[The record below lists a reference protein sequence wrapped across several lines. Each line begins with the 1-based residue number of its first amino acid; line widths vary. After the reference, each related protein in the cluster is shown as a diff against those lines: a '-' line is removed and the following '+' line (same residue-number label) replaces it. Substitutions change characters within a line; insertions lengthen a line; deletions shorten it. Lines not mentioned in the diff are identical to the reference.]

1 MLVTNTSQVNEL
13 MKYLTRLTIATL
25 FLTCFS
31 NLLAQ
36 QQSKYTISGYIK
48 EELSGELLPG
58 VTIYIPSLNT
68 GVITNGYG
76 FYSMTLPAG
85 DYELVFTYV
94 GFEGVRQPIKLDKD
108 LVMDQ
113 FLKPSVVALEE
124 VVVSANLL
132 DKVSETTQMS
142 TVKMSTKSVEN
153 IPALL
158 GEKDVFKALQ
168 LMPGV
173 QSGSEGTSGLYVRG
187 GGPDQNL
194 LILDDAIVYNASH
207 LFGFFSIFNGDA
219 LKSIELHKGGFP
231 ARFGGRLSSVIKMD
245 MKDGNKEEV
254 HGKVGVGLISSS
266 LLLEGPINRGKTS
279 YIVSGRRTYIDVLAA
294 PFVATSGSDERG
306 GYYFYDLNAKVNH
319 EFDERNKLYVSG
331 YFGQDRFYARTRGEA
346 FKASLSWGNASSTL
360 RWNHQIS
367 KKLFSNTSLILSRY
381 LFKIREEDE
390 DFELRYSSSI
400 RDIGVKYDVDYF
412 PTINHAIKFGVQ
424 ATNHKFVPSAL
435 VLEEGGDT
443 EDIDDADKYNTLE
456 SAIYV
461 EDDMRLHPKL
471 SANLGFRLSHFTHSS
486 STYVKP
492 EPRISLA
499 YMLSTDL
506 SVKASYATMN
516 QYVHLLS
523 NSGIGLPTDL
533 WVSSTDRVRPQS
545 SQQVA
550 LGFAK
555 DLPGG
560 FVVTLE
566 GYAKRSKNVIAY
578 KDGASFLLLDDPE
591 NTETISWEDNITAGI
606 SDAYGIEFF
615 VEKKLGDFT
624 GWMGYTL
631 SRTTMQFDELNFGR
645 EFLAR
650 YDRTHDLSLVGI
662 YTISSR
668 VTLSGTW
675 VYGTGNNFTLPLRTF
690 RTAWDRFSSTGSF
703 FSQFDDIPERNNF
716 RAESYHRLDLSLRMT
731 KQKKKG
737 LRTWEL
743 SVYNAYNR
751 RNPFYYYRDVE
762 FDNRTQ
768 QSQGVLK
775 KQSLFPLLPSIR
787 YTFEF

>member
-1 MLVTNTSQVNEL
+1 MLVTKQDKLAHL
-13 MKYLTRLTIATL
+13 MKYHV
-25 FLTCFS
+25 
-31 NLLAQ
+31 LLAVLAVFIFDNSIA
-36 QQSKYTISGYIK
+36 QSPSKFTISGYVK
-48 EELSGELLPG
+48 EDVSNELLPG
-58 VTIYIPSLNT
+58 VTVLVPSLNT
-68 GVITNGYG
+68 GIVTNGYG
-76 FYSMTLPAG
+76 FYSITLPEG
-85 DYELVFTYV
+85 NYDLVFSYV
-94 GFEGVRQPIKLDKD
+94 GFESVKLNITLDSDKVISQ
-108 LVMDQ
+108 L
-113 FLKPSVVALEE
+113 LKPSVLALEE
-124 VVVSANLL
+124 VVVSAEQVE
-132 DKVSETTQMS
+132 KISESAQMS
-142 TVKMSTKSVEN
+142 TLKLSTQSVEN

-254 HGKVGVGLISSS
+254 HGKIGVGLISSS
-266 LLLEGPINRGKTS
+266 LLLEGPINKGKTS
-279 YIVSGRRTYIDVLAA
+279 YIVSGRRTYVDVLAA
-294 PFVATSGSDERG
+294 PFVAASGTDDRG

-319 EFDERNKLYVSG
+319 EYDDRNRLYVSG

-381 LFKIREEDE
+381 QFRIKEEDD

-412 PTINHAIKFGVQ
+412 PSINHSIKFGAQ
-424 ATNHKFVPSAL
+424 ATNHKFIPSAL
-435 VLEEGGDT
+435 VLEEGGGT

-456 SAIYV
+456 SAIYL
-461 EDDMRLHPKL
+461 EDDMRLFSKL
-471 SANLGFRLSHFTHSS
+471 NANVGFRLSQFSHSS
-486 STYVKP
+486 KTYVNP

-499 YMLSTDL
+499 YMLSKDL
-506 SVKASYATMN
+506 SIKASYAAMN
-516 QYVHLLS
+516 QYIHLLS

-550 LGFAK
+550 VGLAK
-555 DLPGG
+555 DLPNGMT
-560 FVVTLE
+560 VTLE

-578 KDGASFLLLDDPE
+578 KDGASFLLLDDPDE
-591 NTETISWEDNITAGI
+591 AETISWEDNITSGS
-606 SDAYGIEFF
+606 SDAYGIELFL
-615 VEKKLGDFT
+615 EKKIGEFT
-624 GWMGYTL
+624 GWAGYTL

-650 YDRTHDLSLVGI
+650 YDRTHDVSLVGM
-662 YTISSR
+662 YSISERLS
-668 VTLSGTW
+668 LSGTW
-675 VYGTGNNFTLPLRTF
+675 VYGTGNNFTLPIRTF
-690 RTAWDRFSSTGSF
+690 RTTWDRFANTGSF
-703 FSQFDDIPERNNF
+703 FSEFDDIPERNNF
-716 RAESYHRLDLSLRMT
+716 RAESYHRFDVSLRIT

-737 LRTWEL
+737 MRTWEL

-751 RNPFYYYRDVE
+751 RNPFFYYRDIE
-762 FDNRTQ
+762 YNSRTN
-768 QSQGVLK
+768 QSTGVLK

>member
-1 MLVTNTSQVNEL
+1 MKHPIILSLWMLV
-13 MKYLTRLTIATL
+13 
-25 FLTCFS
+25 FS
-31 NLLAQ
+31 NLSFAQ
-36 QQSKYTISGYIK
+36 PARFTISGYVK
-48 EELSGELLPG
+48 EEVSNELLPG
-58 VTIYIPSLNT
+58 VTVFIPSLNT
-68 GVITNGYG
+68 GIVTNGYG
-76 FYSMTLPAG
+76 FYSMTLPEG
-85 DYELVFTYV
+85 DYELIYTYV
-94 GFEGVRQPIKLDKD
+94 GFEGIKQPVSLTEDVVIN
-108 LVMDQ
+108 Q
-113 FLKPSVVALEE
+113 FLKPSVLALEE
-124 VVVSANLL
+124 VVVSAELL
-132 DKVSETTQMS
+132 EKVSENTQMS
-142 TVKMSTKSVEN
+142 TLKMSTKNVEN

-194 LILDDAIVYNASH
+194 MILDDAIVYNASH

-231 ARFGGRLSSVIKMD
+231 ARFGGRLSSVIKLD

-266 LLLEGPINRGKTS
+266 LLLEGPINKGKTS
-279 YIVSGRRTYIDVLAA
+279 YIVSARRTYIDVLAA
-294 PFVATSGSDERG
+294 PFVFASGTDERG

-319 EFDERNKLYVSG
+319 EIDDKNKLYVSG

-381 LFKIREEDE
+381 QFRIREEDE

-400 RDIGVKYDVDYF
+400 RDIGLKYDVDYF
-412 PTINHAIKFGVQ
+412 PSINHAIKFGAQV
-424 ATNHKFVPSAL
+424 TNHKFIPSAL
-435 VLEEGGDT
+435 VLEEEGAS
-443 EDIDDADKYNTLE
+443 EDIDEADKYNTLE

-461 EDDMRLHPKL
+461 EDDMRLFSKL
-471 SANLGFRLSHFTHSS
+471 SANVGFRLSHFTHSS
-486 STYVKP
+486 QTYVNP

-499 YMLSTDL
+499 YMVGRDF
-506 SVKASYATMN
+506 SVKASYARMN

-550 LGFAK
+550 LGLAK
-555 DLPGG
+555 DLSNGLS
-560 FVVTLE
+560 VTLE
-566 GYAKRSKNVIAY
+566 GYAKRSTDVIAY
-578 KDGASFLLLDDPE
+578 RDGASFLLLDDPE
-591 NTETISWEDNITAGI
+591 GAETIPWEDNITSGS
-606 SDAYGIEFF
+606 SDSYGVELFL
-615 VEKKLGDFT
+615 EKKVGDFT
-624 GWMGYTL
+624 GWLGYTL

-650 YDRTHDLSLVGI
+650 FDRTHDVSLVGV
-662 YTISSR
+662 YTISER
-668 VTLSGTW
+668 MTLSGTW

-690 RTAWDRFSSTGSF
+690 RTTWDRFGNSGSF
-703 FSQFDDIPERNNF
+703 FGEFDDIPERNNF
-716 RAESYHRLDLSLRMT
+716 RAEAYHRLDLSLRIS
-731 KQKKKG
+731 KQKEKG

-751 RNPFYYYRDVE
+751 RNPFFYYRDIE
-762 FDNRTQ
+762 FNTQTNRST
-768 QSQGVLK
+768 GVLV